1 MPVSDRL
8 ELILLGAIWG
18 ASFLFMR
25 VAAPEFG
32 AFALVELRV
41 AIGALLLLVVL
52 LWQGGA
58 RDMWRLVVPLTVV
71 GIFGS
76 AIPFVLFAYG
86 TLTVSAG
93 TASVINATAPL
104 FTALIGYLW
113 LRDRL
118 RPTQTIGLG
127 IGFGGVLL
135 LLWDRI
141 ALNVEGAA
149 LAIGG
154 CLIATFCYGIS
165 VNFTKKNLTG
175 VAPVVNAAGSQL
187 AAAVLLLPL
196 AIAYWPQEV
205 VSARGWYNAI
215 ALGLL
220 STGVAFMLYFRLV
233 ARIGPSRAITVT
245 YLIPVFGMLWG
256 LVFIGEPISG
266 GMMAACAVI
275 LVGIALAT
283 NSFRRTAAVRPS
295 V

>member
-1 MPVSDRL
+1 
-8 ELILLGAIWG
+8 
-18 ASFLFMR
+18 
-25 VAAPEFG
+25 
-32 AFALVELRV
+32 
-41 AIGALLLLVVL
+41 
-52 LWQGGA
+52 
-58 RDMWRLVVPLTVV
+58 V

-76 AIPFVLFAYG
+76 AIPFSLFAYS
-86 TLTVSAG
+86 TLTISAG

-104 FTALIGYLW
+104 FTALVGFVW

-118 RPTQTIGLG
+118 RPTQSIGLAV
-127 IGFGGVLL
+127 GFAGVLL

-141 ALNVEGAA
+141 ALNVAGAA
-149 LAIGG
+149 MAIGA
-154 CLIATFCYGIS
+154 CLVASFCYGIS
-165 VNFTKKNLTG
+165 VNYTKKNLTG
-175 VAPVVNAAGSQL
+175 VAPIVNAAGSQL
-187 AAAVLLLPL
+187 AAALLLLPL
-196 AIAYWPQEV
+196 AIAYWPEQA

-220 STGVAFMLYFRLV
+220 STGVAFILYFRLI

-256 LVFIGEPISG
+256 LTFIGEPISG

-283 NSFRRTAAVRPS
+283 NSFKRTAAVKPA